1 MRIVTKL
8 KEDYE
13 EDFESGDDQGK
24 ELEEPENEL
33 PANEV
38 EDILQVNVFITCDI
52 QYYHTDHRLS
62 IKRIVTSRQIRA
74 HRTAILF
81 NQQLHLLP

>member
-1 MRIVTKL
+1 MCIVTKL

-38 EDILQVNVFITCDI
+38 EDILQVNIF
-52 QYYHTDHRLS
+52 YHM
-62 IKRIVTSRQIRA
+62 
-74 HRTAILF
+74 
-81 NQQLHLLP
+81 